1 MPLHLNLRTKSTTY
15 LNLTKETNHMRTVFK
30 ITDINYEP
38 PCLDLL
44 SHGDRLEFNYALRAV
59 REHQKAINEYKK
71 LIKDEV
77 STIRKIVRKLE
88 KGTYTK

>member
-1 MPLHLNLRTKSTTY
+1 
-15 LNLTKETNHMRTVFK
+15 MRTTFK
-30 ITDINYEP
+30 VTDPNYEP

-59 REHQKAINEYKK
+59 RQHQKAIDEYKK

-77 STIRKIVRKLE
+77 SIIRKIVRKLE
-88 KGTYTK
+88 KGNYK

>member
-1 MPLHLNLRTKSTTY
+1 MN
-15 LNLTKETNHMRTVFK
+15 NEIINETNHMRTVFK
-30 ITDINYEP
+30 ITDPNYEP

-44 SHGDRLEFNYALRAV
+44 SHGERREFNYALRAV
-59 REHQKAINEYKK
+59 REHQKAIDEYKK

-88 KGTYTK
+88 KGNYT